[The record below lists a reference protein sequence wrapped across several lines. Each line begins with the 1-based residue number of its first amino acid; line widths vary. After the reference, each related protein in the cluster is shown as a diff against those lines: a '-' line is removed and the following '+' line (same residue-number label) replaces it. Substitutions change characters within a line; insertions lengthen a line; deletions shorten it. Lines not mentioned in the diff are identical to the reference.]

1 MQKIQEIQEILVFFS
16 CNLDTYVL
24 ASTGR
29 LGDILNRF
37 LDELLQQ
44 GFGPLKNS
52 IDYSLNPKISK
63 IYPVMVKITPE
74 VLKQLEALY
83 NLLLKLQVD
92 LYPIIILKQQNLA
105 NSSRRQC
112 LPSLLITIIFLAF
125 TETAIQCL
133 VKKTRKENPIVLS
146 MKDGSPVYAD
156 RTVLLIVLT
165 LDKNNNL
172 ISLKGTCLYRSDC

>member
-105 NSSRRQC
+105 NSSRV

-133 VKKTRKENPIVLS
+133 VKKNKERKPHCTQYE
-146 MKDGSPVYAD
+146 
-156 RTVLLIVLT
+156 R
-165 LDKNNNL
+165 
-172 ISLKGTCLYRSDC
+172 